1 MPDNKNQ
8 NQNQNKDKQQQKQQP
23 MKQGGQKDF
32 EKQDVGNQNDLD
44 VDKDLDEQGEITQK
58 NPRQGG
64 TSPDIER
71 E

>member
-1 MPDNKNQ
+1 MPENKNP
-8 NQNQNKDKQQQKQQP
+8 NMNQNKDKQQQKQQP
-23 MKQGGQKDF
+23 MKQGGQKDV

-44 VDKDLDEQGEITQK
+44 KDLDEQEITQK

-64 TSPDIER
+64 TSPDVDR